1 MRTLSDQECGVSTVR
16 FMIGSFAPLFIQ
28 VTGSLIKFA
37 FFLRAIIKKK
47 AARYD
52 RNQCL
57 GWKTINVLLEKTK
70 PWNLVHAT
78 WTLAVYVIER
88 DLELLK

>member
-1 MRTLSDQECGVSTVR
+1 MRRLHGPIYDWFVCSIVYPSDW
-16 FMIGSFAPLFIQ
+16 LFDQIC
-28 VTGSLIKFA
+28 
-37 FFLRAIIKKK
+37 FFFTRNNKKK

-78 WTLAVYVIER
+78 WTLAVYVKER